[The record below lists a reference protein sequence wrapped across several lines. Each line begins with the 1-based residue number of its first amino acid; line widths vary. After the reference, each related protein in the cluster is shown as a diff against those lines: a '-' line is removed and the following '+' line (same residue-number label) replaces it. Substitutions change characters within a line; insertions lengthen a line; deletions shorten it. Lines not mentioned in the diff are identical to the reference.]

1 MPKALTQVL
10 AQFDESSFAA
20 DYPEASGLCVI
31 PPHLMTTAQ
40 YDPSQAPR
48 PYQRLLLAVL
58 EDAIR
63 CFQRNCGATSRPRR
77 MLFHEARE
85 WLFDPDGTSFM
96 SCRVVC
102 ESLGIEATLMR
113 QYLREWQ
120 IRMSRGLRAPRLPR
134 RAQCR

>member
-1 MPKALTQVL
+1 VPKPLTEVL

-20 DYPEASGLCVI
+20 DSPEPSGLCVI
-31 PPHLMTTAQ
+31 PLQ
-40 YDPSQAPR
+40 YDPTQVPR

-63 CFQRNCGATSRPRR
+63 CFQRNCGATSGRR
-77 MLFHEARE
+77 RILFREAQE

-102 ESLGIEATLMR
+102 ESLGIQATPLR
-113 QYLREWQ
+113 RYLRDWR